1 MTLTKARGMKY
12 NAGKWL
18 LNVGVVLWFIG
29 FGLVFFQKF
38 LWFSAFA
45 VTGLLSCYF
54 VQDMI
59 TAAWV
64 LSIWIE
70 EIGKLLQKAQ
80 PTLDLE

>member
-54 VQDMI
+54 GY
-59 TAAWV
+59 V
-64 LSIWIE
+64 LRKPVDENPSM
-70 EIGKLLQKAQ
+70 
-80 PTLDLE
+80 